1 MPSASSRTALFIDGA
16 SLYATAK
23 ALGFDV
29 DFKRLLGEFQT
40 RGNLLRAYYYTAIID
55 DGNSSSNR
63 PLIDWLDYNGY
74 TVVTRTAKEFIET
87 SGRRRLKGDID
98 IDLAIDAM
106 EIAEHIDQMVLFSGN
121 GNLRSLVE
129 AMQRRGVRVTI
140 ISSISAQPSV
150 IADELRRQAD
160 VFTDLIDL
168 RSKVG
173 RDPSERPAPRDAR
186 HIGPQ
191 FPIAGD
197 DDSGP
202 EMD

>member
-1 MPSASSRTALFIDGA
+1 
-16 SLYATAK
+16 
-23 ALGFDV
+23 
-29 DFKRLLGEFQT
+29 
-40 RGNLLRAYYYTAIID
+40 
-55 DGNSSSNR
+55 
-63 PLIDWLDYNGY
+63 LIDWLDYNGY

-87 SGRRRLKGDID
+87 SGRRRLTGDID

-140 ISSISAQPSV
+140 ISSISTQPSV

-173 RDPSERPAPRDAR
+173 RDPSERPDPRDAR
-186 HIGPQ
+186 HVGPQ